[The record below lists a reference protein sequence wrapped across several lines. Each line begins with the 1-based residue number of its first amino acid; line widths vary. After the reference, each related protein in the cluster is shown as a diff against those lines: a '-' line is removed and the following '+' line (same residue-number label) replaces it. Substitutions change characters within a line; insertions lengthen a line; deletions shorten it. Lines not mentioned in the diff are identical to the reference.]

1 MPTYPIPLQA
11 ITNINSMSRR
21 ILRKGQT
28 PSSTHT
34 ELYDRI
40 TKMEHEVLERIR
52 ELKAA
57 PRPAACQHLMQ

>member
-1 MPTYPIPLQA
+1 
-11 ITNINSMSRR
+11 MSRR

-57 PRPAACQHLMQ
+57 PRQAACQHLMQ